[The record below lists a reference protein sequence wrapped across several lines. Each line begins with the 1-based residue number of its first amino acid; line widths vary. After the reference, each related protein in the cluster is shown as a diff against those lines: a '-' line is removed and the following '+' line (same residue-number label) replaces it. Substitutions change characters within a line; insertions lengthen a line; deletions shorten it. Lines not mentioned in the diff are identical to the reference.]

1 MPEYTAGTWHWHL
14 YHPADRGGRVQG
26 IVRSRETGDGLVSDS
41 LIADHITAPIDE
53 EVEGNTRL
61 IAAAPDLL
69 QAAERVLG
77 QYVRGEQIDMG
88 QLSEAFKKAKGRGA
102 ALAALSRLL
111 DESQ

>member
-1 MPEYTAGTWHWHL
+1 MKHTPRPWRLGEYSEL
-14 YHPADRGGRVQG
+14 YGWEVHRPDESFLVARVQ
-26 IVRSRETGDGLVSDS
+26 
-41 LIADHITAPIDE
+41 ADTEDH
-53 EVEGNTRL
+53 VEGKANARL